1 MLSVPD
7 RSKNMSARISN
18 ALARIEIPKPIV
30 EGKLSQIVGM
40 RLEVQ
45 GCCAAIGSSYHIQ
58 NSAHSGQQKIA
69 SVEAEVVGFATG
81 KLLLMPL
88 GSLEGIQPNARVI
101 PKEGG
106 NHFAVGEQMIGRV
119 FDGAGEPL
127 DEGPAIKYT
136 SQVPTKGRP
145 INPLKRKPISQAL
158 DVGVRAINALLTLGK
173 GQRIG
178 LFAGSGVGKT
188 TLLGMMTR
196 HTSAEVVVIALV
208 GERGKEVREFIEQVL
223 SEEGLRKAI
232 VIATPADDPPLR
244 RIQGAWRATA
254 IAEYFRDQGRDVLL
268 LMDSLTRFAQAQ
280 REVGLAIGEPPVT
293 RGYTP
298 SVFSLLPS
306 LVERAGNGDDECGS
320 ITAVYTVLTE
330 GDDANDPIADAARA
344 ILDGHIMMSRDIA
357 ESGIYPA
364 IDIEASVSR
373 SMNAIANPDQQRM
386 AQDIKARF
394 SCYRKNQDLISI
406 GAYKRGT
413 DSEIDSAI
421 RSIPGIRS
429 FVSQNYQTKE
439 DMTASLIALEQLSQ
453 HGESLALKIPKTDV
467 KEIAE

>member
-1 MLSVPD
+1 MFATAD
-7 RSKNMSARISN
+7 RSKHITTKIRN
-18 ALARIEIPKPIV
+18 ALNGVDIPKPIV

-45 GCCAAIGSSYHIQ
+45 GCFAAIGSNYQIQ
-58 NSAHSGQQKIA
+58 NSGPLGQQKLA
-69 SVEAEVVGFATG
+69 SVEAQVVGFAAD

-101 PKEGG
+101 PKAGG

-127 DEGPAIKYT
+127 DAGPRIKYT
-136 SQVPTKGRP
+136 HQVPIKGRP

-158 DVGVRAINALLTLGK
+158 DVGVRAINALMTLGK

-223 SEEGLRKAI
+223 SVEGLRKAV

-298 SVFSLLPS
+298 SVFSLLPG
-306 LVERAGNGDDECGS
+306 LVERAGNGDDQCGS

-373 SMNAIANPDQQRM
+373 SMNAIANAEQQRM
-386 AQDIKARF
+386 AQKIKAQF

-406 GAYKRGT
+406 GAYKAGT
-413 DSEIDSAI
+413 DSEIDAAI
-421 RSIPGIRS
+421 RSMPGIKS

-439 DMTASLIALEQLSQ
+439 DMTASLIALEQLIQ
-453 HGESLALKIPKTDV
+453 QGNSLGSKLPKTELEALV
-467 KEIAE
+467 E